1 VPFSQSAWASN
12 HTNYDMVV
20 AYGAGIYMYRLRL
33 RCFCSQRKVWFD
45 LPRQAGDKR
54 EDNWKKQLVFPQ
66 AVMKVGKGATTIP
79 LPRVPSRRS

>member
-1 VPFSQSAWASN
+1 
-12 HTNYDMVV
+12 MVV
-20 AYGAGIYMYRLRL
+20 AYGAGIYRLRL